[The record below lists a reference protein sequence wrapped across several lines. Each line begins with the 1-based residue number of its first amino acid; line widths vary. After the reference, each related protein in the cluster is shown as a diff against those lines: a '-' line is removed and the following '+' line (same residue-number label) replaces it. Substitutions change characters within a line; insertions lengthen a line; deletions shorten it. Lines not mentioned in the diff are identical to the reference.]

1 MRHRGIPTSKKLEKQ
16 RFGMPRRAARKKN
29 WLSGCPETP
38 KNGKMKRRGGRRAKN
53 QKNDVSA
60 IADDAKTRFRPRPK
74 PQKLAGRKTAL
85 ALPFQLRN
93 VYLLSHLEI
102 CNAGVD
108 GLDITIH
115 SRP

>member
-1 MRHRGIPTSKKLEKQ
+1 
-16 RFGMPRRAARKKN
+16 MPRRAARKKN

-38 KNGKMKRRGGRRAKN
+38 KNGKMKRRGARRAKN

-60 IADDAKTRFRPRPK
+60 IADDSKTAKTRFRPRPK

>member
-1 MRHRGIPTSKKLEKQ
+1 MPRRAKIWKNEASGDPDGPPGRKMGCRGVPTSKKLEKQ
-16 RFGMPRRAARKKN
+16 RFGMPR
-29 WLSGCPETP
+29 
-38 KNGKMKRRGGRRAKN
+38 
-53 QKNDVSA
+53 
-60 IADDAKTRFRPRPK
+60 RPK